1 MFKKVEKPMQ
11 AYLKAGIFGFAGA
24 GKTWTA
30 TDIAIGL
37 HEYAKSTK
45 GVLFVDTENGSDFM
59 IPRLKEKGI
68 EVYTDKTRTF
78 ADLLKDMDAAPD
90 VADILIIDSISHF
103 WREMVTAYKGNR
115 TFLRIQDWGP
125 LKEKWAQYTTRY
137 VNSPLHIIM
146 CGRAANVFEDVQ
158 EEKDNPNA
166 PKTFKA
172 VRVGTKMSA
181 ETETGYE
188 PSLLIEMEKV
198 MLGEGGRYAR
208 RANVIKDRYGVIDS
222 QEFDFAPTD
231 KEGYTFECFLP
242 HIKRLNIGGEHTGID
257 LSRTSASMF
266 DRENDGDSWGRF
278 QKRREIEIE
287 EIKALFDRKMPG
299 QSAKEKKLRAEMS
312 LVVFG
317 TGSAAAIGEMHPDKL
332 NAGRGLM
339 AFLLDEIEK
348 GDGPSEGVDSLEWI
362 RGLAKG
368 YRVPDSDPEPPNET
382 PRTEPTAAP
391 DAIPEQPTLMDAVK
405 PAEEGRKRITKIGLG
420 HVLEGTK
427 NWGAPLMDEFLE
439 RFQVSKPESLM
450 ADQYREA
457 IAFIDERNAVPA

>member
-222 QEFDFAPTD
+222 
-231 KEGYTFECFLP
+231 
-242 HIKRLNIGGEHTGID
+242 
-257 LSRTSASMF
+257 
-266 DRENDGDSWGRF
+266 
-278 QKRREIEIE
+278 
-287 EIKALFDRKMPG
+287 
-299 QSAKEKKLRAEMS
+299 
-312 LVVFG
+312 
-317 TGSAAAIGEMHPDKL
+317 
-332 NAGRGLM
+332 
-339 AFLLDEIEK
+339 
-348 GDGPSEGVDSLEWI
+348 
-362 RGLAKG
+362 
-368 YRVPDSDPEPPNET
+368 
-382 PRTEPTAAP
+382 
-391 DAIPEQPTLMDAVK
+391 
-405 PAEEGRKRITKIGLG
+405 
-420 HVLEGTK
+420 
-427 NWGAPLMDEFLE
+427 
-439 RFQVSKPESLM
+439 
-450 ADQYREA
+450 
-457 IAFIDERNAVPA
+457 

>member
-1 MFKKVEKPMQ
+1 MFKRVEKPMQ

-37 HEYAKSTK
+37 HELAKSKK
-45 GVLFVDTENGSDFM
+45 GVLFIDTENGSDFM
-59 IPRLKEKGI
+59 IPRFKEKGI

-137 VNSPLHIIM
+137 VNSALHIIM

-158 EEKDNPNA
+158 EEKESPNA

-198 MLGEGGRYAR
+198 MLGDGGKYAR

-222 QEFDFAPTD
+222 REFDFSPED
-231 KEGYTFECFLP
+231 EPGYAFKCFLP
-242 HIKRLNIGGEHTGID
+242 HIERLNIGGEHTGID

-266 DRENDGDSWGRF
+266 DRDSDGDSYGRF
-278 QKRREIEIE
+278 QKRREIELE
-287 EIKALFDRKMPG
+287 ELKALFDRRMPG
-299 QSAKEKKLRAEMS
+299 TGAREKKIKVELS
-312 LVVFG
+312 TVVFG
-317 TGSAAAIGEMHPDKL
+317 TASGTAIGDLHPDKL
-332 NAGRGLM
+332 RAGRDLM
-339 AFLLDEIEK
+339 AFLLDAIEK

-368 YRVPDSDPEPPNET
+368 YRVPDSAPEPPKET

-391 DAIPEQPTLMDAVK
+391 DAIPEQPTLMDAAK
-405 PAEEGRKRITKIGLG
+405 PVDEGKKRLTKVALG
-420 HVLEGTK
+420 HVLDGTK
-427 NWGAPLMDEFLE
+427 NWDAPLMDEFLE
-439 RFQVSKPESLM
+439 RFQVSKPESLT
-450 ADQYREA
+450 ADQYRDV
-457 IAFIDERNAVPA
+457 IAFIEERNAVPA